1 MGQAYHL
8 WGGFTPERQAALI
21 SKGQAIICDLAANRL
36 V

>member
-8 WGGFTPERQAALI
+8 WDGFTPESQAALI
-21 SKGQAIICDLAANRL
+21 AKGQAIICDLAANRP